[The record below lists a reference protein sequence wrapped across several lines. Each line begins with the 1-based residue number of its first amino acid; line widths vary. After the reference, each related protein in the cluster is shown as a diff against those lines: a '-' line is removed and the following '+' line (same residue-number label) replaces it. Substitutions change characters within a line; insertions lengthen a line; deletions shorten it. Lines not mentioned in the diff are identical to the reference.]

1 MEEDYRRFRPDKLP
15 PEAAQGAGYYV
26 QPYADNPLDEEA
38 VGEAVYLNLI
48 NKAERY
54 VYAMTPYLIISDS
67 VNTAL
72 CNAAKSGWTCASSP
86 RISRTRHWFLS

>member
-1 MEEDYRRFRPDKLP
+1 M
-15 PEAAQGAGYYV
+15 
-26 QPYADNPLDEEA
+26 
-38 VGEAVYLNLI
+38 GEAVYLNLI

-72 CNAAKSGWTCASSP
+72 CNAAKSGVDVRIITPHIPDKALVFELTRSHYESLLEAAYRFLSIRPALSMP
-86 RISRTRHWFLS
+86 RSWSRTTAAEW

>member
-1 MEEDYRRFRPDKLP
+1 MSSPTRITLWTRRRW
-15 PEAAQGAGYYV
+15 
-26 QPYADNPLDEEA
+26 
-38 VGEAVYLNLI
+38 GEAVYLNLI

-72 CNAAKSGWTCASSP
+72 CNAAKSGGGRAHHHP
-86 RISRTRHWFLS
+86 AYPGQGIGF

>member
-1 MEEDYRRFRPDKLP
+1 MSSPTRITLWTRRR
-15 PEAAQGAGYYV
+15 
-26 QPYADNPLDEEA
+26 
-38 VGEAVYLNLI
+38 GEAVYLNLI